1 MSRLQRFIQPRLSAA
16 LTSNKLRDLRRS
28 GLEAWR
34 RLGRYPHQVSVWLR
48 VDDPYAYLLL
58 QALPTLE
65 ADFGLRISLRVLGAG
80 SPDTT
85 PEPERLTQFAG
96 HDATRLARW
105 HGLDAPTSWQANA
118 QDLALAQQLLIALE
132 TSDQEKIGRA
142 HV

>member
-85 PEPERLTQFAG
+85 PEPERLTQFPATMPFALRAG
-96 HDATRLARW
+96 MVSMHRHLGKRMRRTWRW
-105 HGLDAPTSWQANA
+105 LNSC
-118 QDLALAQQLLIALE
+118 
-132 TSDQEKIGRA
+132 
-142 HV
+142 

>member
-1 MSRLQRFIQPRLSAA
+1 MSRLQRFLQPRLSAA

-85 PEPERLTQFAG
+85 P
-96 HDATRLARW
+96 
-105 HGLDAPTSWQANA
+105 
-118 QDLALAQQLLIALE
+118 
-132 TSDQEKIGRA
+132 
-142 HV
+142 